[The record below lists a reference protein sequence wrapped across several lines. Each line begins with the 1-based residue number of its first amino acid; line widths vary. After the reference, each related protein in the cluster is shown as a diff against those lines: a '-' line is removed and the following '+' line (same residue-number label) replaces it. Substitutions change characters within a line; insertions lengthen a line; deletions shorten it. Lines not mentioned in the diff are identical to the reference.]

1 MTRPANFGH
10 EWKVE
15 RRRFTGDDAGR
26 RSGSVGHSRPRE
38 RGGVVEDR
46 FSASVRVLGSHAM
59 MRRSSIGLGG
69 GHSDSRP
76 KVESCDLALLED
88 ISITPPTSYASA
100 QVAEVFAEDRA
111 LNAQPIEPGP
121 GKVGD
126 NLNSAMFTT
135 LEKNQVVDSKRPDVV
150 SVSFSENES
159 GSEGGSFEI
168 SIINEE
174 KAGSPEAGIKT
185 SPTIQPII
193 LETPANLPLLIDIN
207 MEMPVV
213 SYIQPASPLSGH
225 VGKGDI
231 IVFLDRKST
240 ADMSHMT
247 LTRLLNSSKAQTG
260 KRKLVVLPSKHGR
273 TLLRKISQGEESSGK
288 TTDIRERGPSR
299 SRQVTPEKE
308 CNEKDC
314 RDKAIGNQA
323 VEARDAIFQSSPPTT
338 LKLSANPGTT
348 ISSPHQ
354 SSVTQPVV
362 SPDNGLTPLRRGR
375 SEKIKVEDSGAQEPG
390 IAKIA
395 DDQVNSAKSETMPAG
410 DDKVDDDLAAKDD
423 SNEPQ
428 HRTIA
433 GPHSDGRHTSFRSS
447 SDEEL
452 AGSMSTRY
460 LSCQS
465 RQKGCEVQKTEP
477 VGGEPAVISDDEP
490 PEHEDLGEESNVN
503 REVGPIE
510 SKESSHDAPN
520 EETTVRPP
528 HIQAPPS
535 PPSTPV
541 PADEEQDRKRQTNGD
556 DNNDDNG
563 VDEQDSRDR
572 ERAERRN
579 RAAPNIEF
587 IHVDD
592 SSSRACDLSTIYGGR
607 WDPACHTAHRVEDTL
622 GYMEQVS
629 VFALRLLASLSFG
642 LMVELSH
649 LLQGYGVILSS
660 VAGSLADPSQCLPD
674 RTCRGMLGLGPDLTR
689 VERDS
694 RVRQAQLAEHEREA
708 ADGIV
713 KRLKKQQR
721 AVEGGLLVL
730 ILISI
735 AVLVV
740 VAVMVTKKVK

>member
-1 MTRPANFGH
+1 
-10 EWKVE
+10 
-15 RRRFTGDDAGR
+15 
-26 RSGSVGHSRPRE
+26 
-38 RGGVVEDR
+38 
-46 FSASVRVLGSHAM
+46 
-59 MRRSSIGLGG
+59 
-69 GHSDSRP
+69 
-76 KVESCDLALLED
+76 
-88 ISITPPTSYASA
+88 
-100 QVAEVFAEDRA
+100 
-111 LNAQPIEPGP
+111 
-121 GKVGD
+121 
-126 NLNSAMFTT
+126 
-135 LEKNQVVDSKRPDVV
+135 
-150 SVSFSENES
+150 
-159 GSEGGSFEI
+159 
-168 SIINEE
+168 
-174 KAGSPEAGIKT
+174 
-185 SPTIQPII
+185 
-193 LETPANLPLLIDIN
+193 
-207 MEMPVV
+207 
-213 SYIQPASPLSGH
+213 
-225 VGKGDI
+225 
-231 IVFLDRKST
+231 
-240 ADMSHMT
+240 
-247 LTRLLNSSKAQTG
+247 
-260 KRKLVVLPSKHGR
+260 
-273 TLLRKISQGEESSGK
+273 
-288 TTDIRERGPSR
+288 
-299 SRQVTPEKE
+299 
-308 CNEKDC
+308 
-314 RDKAIGNQA
+314 
-323 VEARDAIFQSSPPTT
+323 
-338 LKLSANPGTT
+338 
-348 ISSPHQ
+348 
-354 SSVTQPVV
+354 VTQPVV
-362 SPDNGLTPLRRGR
+362 SPDNDLTPLRRGR
-375 SEKIKVEDSGAQEPG
+375 SEKIQLEDSGAQEPG

-395 DDQVNSAKSETMPAG
+395 DDEVNSAKSETMPAG
-410 DDKVDDDLAAKDD
+410 DDKVDDDSAAKDDSNEPQHRNTIAGPQSDGRQTSFLQSSSDGERVGSMSTTISSNPLQHQSSVTQPVVSPDNDLTPLRRGRSEKIQLEDSGAQEPGIAKIADDEVNSAKSETMPAGDDKVDDDSAAKDD

-587 IHVDD
+587 IHVGD

-622 GYMEQVS
+622 GYMEQ
-629 VFALRLLASLSFG
+629 
-642 LMVELSH
+642 
-649 LLQGYGVILSS
+649 GYGVILSS
-660 VAGSLADPSQCLPD
+660 VAGSLAGTAADPSHCLPD